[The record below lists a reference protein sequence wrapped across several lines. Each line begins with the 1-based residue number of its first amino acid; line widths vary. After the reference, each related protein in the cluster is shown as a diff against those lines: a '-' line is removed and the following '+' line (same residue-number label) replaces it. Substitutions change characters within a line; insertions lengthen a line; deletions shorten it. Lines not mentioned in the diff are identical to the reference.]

1 MPAFPMMRSNNKK
14 KDQANMVTQ
23 LKAGRKKLQEAK
35 EAGTNLPLAELEDLE
50 RRDNFLKE
58 YEALGLY
65 NPRKTELLLQW
76 KQDKS
81 LKTWAEVD
89 SSHSTFTRGTDRSEK
104 SYGTLRLG
112 CISFLLF
119 HFCYL
124 NSFLKFPDT
133 PARYDVAKMMNLDP
147 SDKIQKKLLDKALAK
162 LDQDFLWDDTNPLE
176 AVYKEEEMVRYSW
189 KKNMGQLMESGI
201 EDAAKVRATKDATK
215 KLAKGG
221 MLTDAAS
228 SSSNPAPEVKLE
240 HVWVLPT
247 KNTKEEMRALLQKA
261 RALSNA
267 YKRFK
272 VQLDTPDIVKIMDC
286 LNQLD
291 TELLKRTLENTE
303 SFSGSST

>member
-1 MPAFPMMRSNNKK
+1 
-14 KDQANMVTQ
+14 MVTQ

-35 EAGTNLPLAELEDLE
+35 EAGTNLPPAELEDLE

-104 SYGTLRLG
+104 SYGTL
-112 CISFLLF
+112 
-119 HFCYL
+119 
-124 NSFLKFPDT
+124 
-133 PARYDVAKMMNLDP
+133 YDVAKMMNLDP
-147 SDKIQKKLLDKALAK
+147 SDKIQKKLLNKALAK

-189 KKNMGQLMESGI
+189 KKNMGQLMESGV
-201 EDAAKVRATKDATK
+201 EDAEKVRATKDAAK

-221 MLTDAAS
+221 MLTD
-228 SSSNPAPEVKLE
+228 
-240 HVWVLPT
+240 
-247 KNTKEEMRALLQKA
+247 
-261 RALSNA
+261 
-267 YKRFK
+267 
-272 VQLDTPDIVKIMDC
+272 
-286 LNQLD
+286 
-291 TELLKRTLENTE
+291 
-303 SFSGSST
+303 

>member
-1 MPAFPMMRSNNKK
+1 M
-14 KDQANMVTQ
+14 
-23 LKAGRKKLQEAK
+23 
-35 EAGTNLPLAELEDLE
+35 
-50 RRDNFLKE
+50 
-58 YEALGLY
+58 YY
-65 NPRKTELLLQW
+65 
-76 KQDKS
+76 
-81 LKTWAEVD
+81 
-89 SSHSTFTRGTDRSEK
+89 
-104 SYGTLRLG
+104 
-112 CISFLLF
+112 
-119 HFCYL
+119 FCYL
-124 NSFLKFPDT
+124 NSFLKFPGT

-147 SDKIQKKLLDKALAK
+147 SDKIQKKLLNKALAK

-189 KKNMGQLMESGI
+189 KKNMGQLMESGV
-201 EDAAKVRATKDATK
+201 EDAEKVRATKDAAK

-247 KNTKEEMRALLQKA
+247 KNTKEEMHALLQKA

-303 SFSGSST
+303 SFSEEECQQYVKNGQELIAEGKKSITLAEEKKKTYQSQLKGKST